1 MIIIVACPR
10 CRQPCD
16 YSPALLGTGATA
28 IHCPRCRIFGVEGD
42 PARRWFEGA
51 NGTVLAA
58 LRNRAEEIERSEA
71 LNRAVWACI
80 NSDGDDPRWGR
91 RWS

>member
-1 MIIIVACPR
+1 MIAVACPR
-10 CRQPCD
+10 CRGTCE
-16 YSPALLGTGATA
+16 YSPALLGTGTTA
-28 IHCPRCRIFGVEGD
+28 LYCPRCRIFGVEGD
-42 PARRWFEGA
+42 PDSRWFEGP
-51 NGTVLAA
+51 NGDVLAA
-58 LRNRAEEIERSEA
+58 LRNRAEEIERADA

>member
-1 MIIIVACPR
+1 MITTSCPR
-10 CRQPCD
+10 CRGPCD

-28 IHCPRCRIFGVEGD
+28 IYCPRCRKYGVEGD
-42 PARRWFEGA
+42 PDRRWFEGS
-51 NGTVLAA
+51 NGDVLAA
-58 LRNRAEEIERSEA
+58 LRNRVEEMERAEA
-71 LNRAVWACI
+71 LNKAVWACI